1 MSSDRN
7 GANAMST
14 EKNKVLEPSTLGWQS
29 LKGQTTPELR
39 EEHALHLMANDTR
52 MLKAAGTLAILAA
65 AQWVLLVIVAETQ
78 YPNYS
83 IQHNYLSDLGAT
95 CHRGLLLTP
104 CVIVS
109 PSSYIWDTTLFLM
122 GLLSLVSAIL
132 FYGATRKKGFS
143 ILFGIFG
150 LGALIAGAV
159 PETLLSVHELAS
171 NASFLG
177 GSTAAIVAFWF
188 LKSPLKYLSVALG
201 LFSFASLIPLTFEG
215 PFFRWNGIF
224 GLGLGGIERMVV
236 YPIVIWEIAFGAYL
250 MSGALST
257 SRREEAKPTE
267 E

>member
-1 MSSDRN
+1 
-7 GANAMST
+7 MST
-14 EKNKVLEPSTLGWQS
+14 EKNKLVEPSTQGRPS
-29 LKGQTTPELR
+29 RSGQTTPELR
-39 EEHALHLMANDTR
+39 GGNTLNFTANVNRT
-52 MLKAAGTLAILAA
+52 LKTAGTLAFVAA

-95 CHRGLLLTP
+95 CHRGLVLTP

-109 PSSYIWDTTLFLM
+109 PSSSIWNTSLALM
-122 GLLSLVSAIL
+122 GLLSLVSAIM
-132 FYGATRKKGFS
+132 FYGTTRKKGFS
-143 ILFGIFG
+143 ILFGIWG

-171 NASFLG
+171 DAAFLG
-177 GSTAAIVAFWF
+177 GSIAAIGAFWF
-188 LKSPLKYLSVALG
+188 LKSPLKYVSVILG
-201 LFSFASLIPLTFEG
+201 LFSFASFIPVTFAG

-224 GLGLGGIERMVV
+224 GLGLGGIERMVA

-267 E
+267 G

>member
-1 MSSDRN
+1 MAELERTDHAGAERRARFAPHGERHENAQGRGNSGHPCSGPMGAPGHRRRN
-7 GANAMST
+7 TVSQ
-14 EKNKVLEPSTLGWQS
+14 LQH
-29 LKGQTTPELR
+29 TT
-39 EEHALHLMANDTR
+39 
-52 MLKAAGTLAILAA
+52 
-65 AQWVLLVIVAETQ
+65 Q
-78 YPNYS
+78 
-83 IQHNYLSDLGAT
+83 LSQRPRAT

-257 SRREEAKPTE
+257 SRGEEAKPTE
-267 E
+267 